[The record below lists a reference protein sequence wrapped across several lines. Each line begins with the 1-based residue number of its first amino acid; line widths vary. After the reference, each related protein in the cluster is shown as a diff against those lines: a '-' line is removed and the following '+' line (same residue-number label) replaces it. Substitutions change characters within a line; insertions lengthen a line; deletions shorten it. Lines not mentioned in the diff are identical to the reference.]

1 MSLTSIIL
9 FFALVAYAVSASSL
23 TGAENELRISL
34 SSNVS
39 RFPFSLNRSISPS
52 NISIENALGIKCDGA
67 QYGVNLDLADCKDAK
82 TYISSGSEQ
91 VPWVARHT
99 RWLKPHFVLPYR
111 FMGDKGLCYFQIGL
125 AGGYSHAYANLY
137 EVQNAANAII
147 SKCGTGDDLQGGSAT
162 NIGAD
167 GGLTMVLGA
176 YQAAVECRGT
186 FEPRKSCVTI
196 LDDVEV
202 TQAIEIFG
210 PTSDPAAKVKL
221 PAVVKARD
229 GKSSLRVLGK
239 SDTTSWYRIWEA
251 VMLVYSVCVRS
262 GKGGSV
268 KGLGDHGN
276 IFLTMTA

>member
-111 FMGDKGLCYFQIGL
+111 FMG
-125 AGGYSHAYANLY
+125 
-137 EVQNAANAII
+137 
-147 SKCGTGDDLQGGSAT
+147 
-162 NIGAD
+162 
-167 GGLTMVLGA
+167 
-176 YQAAVECRGT
+176 
-186 FEPRKSCVTI
+186 
-196 LDDVEV
+196 
-202 TQAIEIFG
+202 
-210 PTSDPAAKVKL
+210 
-221 PAVVKARD
+221 
-229 GKSSLRVLGK
+229 GK
-239 SDTTSWYRIWEA
+239 
-251 VMLVYSVCVRS
+251 
-262 GKGGSV
+262 
-268 KGLGDHGN
+268 N
-276 IFLTMTA
+276 